1 MYDFLQILEPTQEL
15 LSCAWLSYRGNSF
28 LSPPQKC
35 SFHTFWR
42 ISLQGGNKKT
52 RSEAEN
58 SIEKSDDNQTISNGN
73 ILLWDHTNQTNDHHS
88 KQNKKQ
94 DISSGGSTEN
104 SEISEQDVS
113 NGEESQNGDLKSDS
127 ELDPSSQDRFNL
139 DAEAHE
145 YHDEHLRFL
154 VHNTTADGIHF
165 MLTAIK
171 M

>member
-1 MYDFLQILEPTQEL
+1 M
-15 LSCAWLSYRGNSF
+15 
-28 LSPPQKC
+28 
-35 SFHTFWR
+35 
-42 ISLQGGNKKT
+42 
-52 RSEAEN
+52 
-58 SIEKSDDNQTISNGN
+58 
-73 ILLWDHTNQTNDHHS
+73 LWDHTNQTNDHHW
-88 KQNKKQ
+88 KQNKEQ
-94 DISSGGSTEN
+94 DISSEGSTEN

-171 M
+171 MWNTAWQNSRSQKFAVFFGDVPILTL